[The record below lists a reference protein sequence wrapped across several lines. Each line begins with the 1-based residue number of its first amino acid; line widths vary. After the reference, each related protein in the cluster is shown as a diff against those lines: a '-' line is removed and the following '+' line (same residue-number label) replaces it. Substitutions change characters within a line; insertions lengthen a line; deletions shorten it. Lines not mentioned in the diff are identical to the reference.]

1 MKDARPILDE
11 QMLKTVW
18 MLAPGT
24 MLYEGLENILRART
38 GALIVVGDS
47 EQVLDLVDG
56 GFRIDSEMRPTSLYE
71 LAKMD
76 GAIVLS
82 TDGKRILFANAQ
94 LNPDPLIPTFE
105 TGTRHRTAERVAKQ
119 TGELVI
125 SISQRRNVITLYKG
139 NLKYVMRDVS
149 VILAKANQALQ
160 TLEKYKSVMEQALT
174 NNWIKLP
181 LPGHI
186 C

>member
-76 GAIVLS
+76 GAYH
-82 TDGKRILFANAQ
+82 Q
-94 LNPDPLIPTFE
+94 Y
-105 TGTRHRTAERVAKQ
+105 Q
-119 TGELVI
+119 
-125 SISQRRNVITLYKG
+125 
-139 NLKYVMRDVS
+139 
-149 VILAKANQALQ
+149 
-160 TLEKYKSVMEQALT
+160 
-174 NNWIKLP
+174 
-181 LPGHI
+181 
-186 C
+186 